1 MSGLS
6 QFRRSILSGQTAA
19 FSDCFADI
27 GSEGKSTPMPPRSA
41 KCTLA
46 PDNRCRV
53 VEPGAIE
60 HPWDYVLPT
69 DDPVWSRFELRPEE
83 WHNGHAFYKTI
94 HWKQEDG
101 ICTLDIHARADFND
115 DGVFGLYTIGEQFPV
130 GATSIDQFTL
140 FPMAWDP
147 EEPGRSPTRERPLLP
162 D

>member
-1 MSGLS
+1 M
-6 QFRRSILSGQTAA
+6 Q
-19 FSDCFADI
+19 
-27 GSEGKSTPMPPRSA
+27 
-41 KCTLA
+41 
-46 PDNRCRV
+46 
-53 VEPGAIE
+53 PGAIE
-60 HPWDYVLPT
+60 HPWDYVLPA

-83 WHNGHAFYKTI
+83 WHLGHAFYKTI

-130 GATSIDQFTL
+130 GATSIDQFTF
-140 FPMAWDP
+140 FPKTWDP